1 MCERLG
7 SKRYTKISLSP
18 EIEKGKKK
26 VQKSFGYLYVN
37 CGLPWW
43 LRGIESGC
51 QCRRHRFDPQVTKIP
66 WRRKWKLTPVFLPG
80 KSHGQ
85 RSLAGCSPW
94 GGRKLD
100 TIYGL
105 NNTNNVNCSH

>member
-51 QCRRHRFDPQVTKIP
+51 QCRRHRFDPWVRKIP
-66 WRRKWKLTPVFLPG
+66 WRRDSNPLQCSCLENPMDRGAWRAVVHG
-80 KSHGQ
+80 EAKS
-85 RSLAGCSPW
+85 W
-94 GGRKLD
+94 
-100 TIYGL
+100 T
-105 NNTNNVNCSH
+105 